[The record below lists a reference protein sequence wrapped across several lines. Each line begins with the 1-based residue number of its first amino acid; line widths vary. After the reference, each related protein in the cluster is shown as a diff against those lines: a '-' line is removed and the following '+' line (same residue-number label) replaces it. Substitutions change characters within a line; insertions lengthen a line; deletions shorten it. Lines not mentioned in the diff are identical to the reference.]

1 MITMQ
6 ALLEKDKERF
16 LSRAAAAQ
24 SSDQAVS
31 VMEEEVSR
39 LLTLYNEEEESDQL
53 KQTAMAMCE
62 TLLSS
67 AGFLDCDGESVI
79 WSKAKYREGIS
90 KPKRSIWFV
99 IFLLAAIG
107 LLAGGIGVLVYLGNI
122 LPLSDPMILGYG
134 LIGASILCFFLAGL
148 LSAKKKEENK
158 EELYAETIPSADKT
172 YHVLLNA
179 VLRMDK
185 VLEQVRN
192 KELLQQR
199 DALLDE
205 KDGLKKEDI
214 QLYSS
219 LLESAY
225 SQGDDEYA
233 KEIVNDLKFYLHKR
247 KIEVVDYN
255 GENKEYFER
264 MPGEAMATIRPALLF
279 NKEVLRKGL
288 ATGV

>member
-1 MITMQ
+1 
-6 ALLEKDKERF
+6 
-16 LSRAAAAQ
+16 
-24 SSDQAVS
+24 
-31 VMEEEVSR
+31 
-39 LLTLYNEEEESDQL
+39 
-53 KQTAMAMCE
+53 
-62 TLLSS
+62 
-67 AGFLDCDGESVI
+67 
-79 WSKAKYREGIS
+79 
-90 KPKRSIWFV
+90 
-99 IFLLAAIG
+99 
-107 LLAGGIGVLVYLGNI
+107 
-122 LPLSDPMILGYG
+122 
-134 LIGASILCFFLAGL
+134 LAGL